1 MEKMMTQN
9 KWNYGHYSIFQ
20 LLKENNFSTKDFLEA
35 KALINF
41 LEREKKIL
49 EENSSPWLA
58 EYILS
63 LENTKREMEN
73 LNMEAYQKF
82 LQEIILEFS
91 KEEIQEEDTNLK
103 KRVIRGLGISPK

>member
-20 LLKENNFSTKDFLEA
+20 LLKENNFSTDDFLEA

-49 EENSSPWLA
+49 EENSNSWLA

-91 KEEIQEEDTNLK
+91 KEETQEEDTNLK
-103 KRVIRGLGISPK
+103 NKF

>member
-1 MEKMMTQN
+1 MTQN

-20 LLKENNFSTKDFLEA
+20 LLKENNFSTDDFLEA

-49 EENSSPWLA
+49 EENSNPWLA

-73 LNMEAYQKF
+73 LNMEAHQKF

-91 KEEIQEEDTNLK
+91 KEETQEEDTNLK
-103 KRVIRGLGISPK
+103 K

>member
-1 MEKMMTQN
+1 MEKRMTQN
-9 KWNYGHYSIFQ
+9 KWNYGHYNIFQ
-20 LLKENNFSTKDFLEA
+20 LLKENNFSTKDFLES
-35 KALINF
+35 KSLINF

-91 KEEIQEEDTNLK
+91 KEEDTNLK

>member
-1 MEKMMTQN
+1 MTQN

-58 EYILS
+58 VYILS

-73 LNMEAYQKF
+73 LNMEDHQKF
-82 LQEIILEFS
+82 LEEIILEFS
-91 KEEIQEEDTNLK
+91 KEEIQEEDTNFK
-103 KRVIRGLGISPK
+103 KRILRGLGISPK

>member
-1 MEKMMTQN
+1 MTQN

-20 LLKENNFSTKDFLEA
+20 LLKENNFSTDDFLEA

-49 EENSSPWLA
+49 EENSNSWLA

-82 LQEIILEFS
+82 LQEIILELS
-91 KEEIQEEDTNLK
+91 KEETQEEDTNLK
-103 KRVIRGLGISPK
+103 NKL